1 MDLIIFAAD
10 LAMKREKSKTDA
22 SKKTD
27 TKLLV
32 KKGPEQAA
40 KKPRKSK
47 AGKDQLS
54 QEASECLLRL
64 HLGREEFRKTFKE
77 KNPNNKSVAVVS
89 FPLPFPYRSF
99 YSITHQFDPNRLLA
113 REDKWKSLTEEEKA
127 PYIAKAAKLKADYTK
142 TMAAYNK
149 GQSGGGGGSRAV
161 AADEEEEEEEEEE
174 GEESD

>member
-47 AGKDQLS
+47 DGKDQLA

-64 HLGREEFRKTFKE
+64 H
-77 KNPNNKSVAVVS
+77 
-89 FPLPFPYRSF
+89 
-99 YSITHQFDPNRLLA
+99 
-113 REDKWKSLTEEEKA
+113 EKA
-127 PYIAKAAKLKADYTK
+127 PYIAKAAKLKDDYTK

-149 GQSGGGGGSRAV
+149 GQVLITNSLLFV
-161 AADEEEEEEEEEE
+161 EQL
-174 GEESD
+174 